1 MLLSMTSSSYR
12 YDIIIDT
19 NLKPWLIEVCIC
31 GLLFLLVSMPTI
43 LTNALHLL
51 FSQECIYLQKFH
63 CNQAAQ
69 RIPVLYYR
77 LNISLF
83 MHVTQAS
90 LVPRPFLKEKTRRNE
105 KHFSYEL
112 HLTCS
117 VLFLTLSLRWMPH
130 HPCPT
135 PLPVTVSWRPP
146 SSMTSS
152 TSCYPLLDFQSM
164 HQLNHLIEK
173 NITFFSA
180 LTKQPGESQS

>member
-1 MLLSMTSSSYR
+1 MTSSSCR

-63 CNQAAQ
+63 CNQAAR

-117 VLFLTLSLRWMPH
+117 VLFSVPQVNASPSLSH
-130 HPCPT
+130 TT
-135 PLPVTVSWRPP
+135 PSDRIMKTSLINDIINIVLSP
-146 SSMTSS
+146 SGFPEYASMK
-152 TSCYPLLDFQSM
+152 SCNREKHKPFP
-164 HQLNHLIEK
+164 QL
-173 NITFFSA
+173 
-180 LTKQPGESQS
+180 